1 VNRMRSVIKGL
12 TTLESQKGFGIGE
25 SIVFSWAFIVP
36 ILRDGAV
43 FLKANK

>member
-1 VNRMRSVIKGL
+1 MNRMRSVIKGL

-25 SIVFSWAFIVP
+25 SIVFSWAFIVL

-43 FLKANK
+43 SLKANK